1 MVKIN
6 KFITKKDYKNRFDI
20 YKVCQ
25 FLENELNI
33 NINNIIIGE
42 IYIKEEDVDKDIQII
57 NSFENAK
64 KENQWKDK
72 DDGWEYENEKKNK
85 REYRNKN
92 KWKIN

>member
-20 YKVCQ
+20 YKVFQ

-42 IYIKEEDVDKDIQII
+42 IYIKEE
-57 NSFENAK
+57 
-64 KENQWKDK
+64 
-72 DDGWEYENEKKNK
+72 
-85 REYRNKN
+85 
-92 KWKIN
+92 KINGKIKMMIGKMRMKKK

>member
-42 IYIKEEDVDKDIQII
+42 IYIKEEDRR
-57 NSFENAK
+57 
-64 KENQWKDK
+64 
-72 DDGWEYENEKKNK
+72 GCG
-85 REYRNKN
+85 
-92 KWKIN
+92 

>member
-6 KFITKKDYKNRFDI
+6 KFITKKDYKNRLDI

-57 NSFENAK
+57 NSFENVK
-64 KENQWKDK
+64 NEN
-72 DDGWEYENEKKNK
+72 
-85 REYRNKN
+85 
-92 KWKIN
+92 